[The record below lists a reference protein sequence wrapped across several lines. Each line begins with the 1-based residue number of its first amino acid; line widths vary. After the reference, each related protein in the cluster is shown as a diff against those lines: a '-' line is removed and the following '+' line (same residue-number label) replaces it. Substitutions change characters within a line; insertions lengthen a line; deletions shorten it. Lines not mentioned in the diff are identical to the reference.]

1 MTEDPS
7 SSVSLD
13 RVTEYVTA
21 DHGPWDFS
29 KALAI
34 AHDILRNQE
43 KGGGLMV
50 RSRSICNWL
59 KAVPTSVDVY

>member
-21 DHGPWDFS
+21 DHGHWDFS
-29 KALAI
+29 KALGI
-34 AHDILRNQE
+34 THDILRNQKE

-50 RSRSICNWL
+50 KSR
-59 KAVPTSVDVY
+59 